1 MSKAAEKRGPILVT
15 AAVIRRGKKILIAQ
29 RKSDSK
35 VEPLKWEFP
44 GGKLEHG
51 ESPEQCLAREIK
63 EELNLKIKVG
73 ELIGISSHVYKQKM
87 HIVLL
92 CYMCKFKTGQ
102 LKCLDV
108 EDAKWISPRE
118 MKSYRFAAADIP
130 LLNEVKKALKS

>member
-1 MSKAAEKRGPILVT
+1 MAIEKNGPILVT
-15 AAVIRRGKKILIAQ
+15 AAVIRRGDKILIAQ

-35 VEPLKWEFP
+35 VEALKWEFP

-63 EELNLKIKVG
+63 EELNLKIEVG
-73 ELIGISSHVYKQKM
+73 ELIAISSHVYRKKI

-92 CYMCKFKTGQ
+92 CYLCQFKAGQ

-108 EDAKWISPRE
+108 EDAKWISPRK
-118 MKSYRFAAADIP
+118 MKTYKFAAADIP
-130 LLNEVKKALKS
+130 LLKKVKKALKTS